1 MLPVLLVLALAHFST
16 LPPWHAGTFSTLGT
30 PGTVGTQAPSKER
43 LREDTVTSAALGKA
57 MRYRVLV
64 PENYAAS
71 QRRYPVLYL
80 LHGLNGDYMDWTTRT
95 NLAEYSRALPL
106 IIVMPDGTNSWYTNS
121 PADGGGR
128 FEDYVLEDV
137 VKDVESK
144 YRAIRSRHGRAIAGL
159 SMGGYGALK
168 MALRRPGQFAFAG
181 GFSGALAVARDPEFG
196 SSLGAEFDRMKTIFG
211 PADSQTR
218 RDNDLFALAAAVRP
232 AAAPYLYVDCGTSDS
247 LLESNRELAAV
258 FRKTGLAYEYHEL
271 PGAHTWE
278 YWDTRV
284 QQMLSVLMTKFSR

>member
-16 LPPWHAGTFSTLGT
+16 LPPWHAGTFST

-121 PADGGGR
+121 AADGG
-128 FEDYVLEDV
+128 
-137 VKDVESK
+137 
-144 YRAIRSRHGRAIAGL
+144 
-159 SMGGYGALK
+159 
-168 MALRRPGQFAFAG
+168 PGQFAFAG

-196 SSLGAEFDRMKTIFG
+196 SSLGAEFERMKTIFG

-218 RDNDLFALAAAVRP
+218 RDNDIFALAAAVRP